1 MRCAALCCATLQAP
15 LAQLL
20 ADAWASGL
28 DLQDPRVSPLYASA
42 EALRVLPPMLVQVGG
57 SEMLHDQV
65 SANCLRSALHSTI
78 SRWAVYSRVSGRHA
92 ACVQRTAHWLRA
104 SHVRRVVGLSA
115 CFVCVCIPLRNAC
128 NNSNHHVW
136 TAVTDTRHQILE
148 FVSKVVGA
156 EGGPVELQVA
166 PEMPHV
172 FQLFAFVQEMP
183 EINDHIAK
191 AGAWI
196 RSQ

>member
-1 MRCAALCCATLQAP
+1 MQRAYSARHTGCVPLMFDASLACLPASSAFAFRCETHATTLTTT
-15 LAQLL
+15 
-20 ADAWASGL
+20 DA
-28 DLQDPRVSPLYASA
+28 
-42 EALRVLPPMLVQVGG
+42 
-57 SEMLHDQV
+57 
-65 SANCLRSALHSTI
+65 
-78 SRWAVYSRVSGRHA
+78 
-92 ACVQRTAHWLRA
+92 
-104 SHVRRVVGLSA
+104 
-115 CFVCVCIPLRNAC
+115 
-128 NNSNHHVW
+128 
-136 TAVTDTRHQILE
+136 RHQILE